1 VLNKEV
7 WLWSLLIL
15 LAVAGTAPAQTY
27 LPDPDVLAKI
37 RACTQDVTLVGRIGY
52 AKQRG
57 GYFLHGR
64 FGVKEILNQN
74 HRILND
80 LARRGKTVVVRGR
93 VNPLELFA
101 NHLYIVSLDGKPYH
115 GAQAPLV
122 PVR

>member
-1 VLNKEV
+1 MLNQKLL
-7 WLWSLLIL
+7 LWPFLIL
-15 LAVAGTAPAQTY
+15 LALAGAAPAQTFI
-27 LPDPDVLAKI
+27 PDPDVLAKI
-37 RACTQDVTLVGRIGY
+37 RACTQDVTLTSRVAY

-74 HRILND
+74 HRVLHD

-93 VNPLELFA
+93 VNPLEMFA
-101 NHLYIVSLDGKPYH
+101 NHLYIVSLDGRPYH
-115 GAQAPLV
+115 GSQAPLV